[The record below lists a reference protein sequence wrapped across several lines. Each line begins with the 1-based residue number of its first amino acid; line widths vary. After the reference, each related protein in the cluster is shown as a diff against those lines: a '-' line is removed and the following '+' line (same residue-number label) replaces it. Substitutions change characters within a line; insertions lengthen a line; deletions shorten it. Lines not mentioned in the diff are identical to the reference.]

1 MKMNAGVY
9 CLSGMLRGM
18 PLGVR
23 KFVNKARWLGLSVFG
38 SLLLLST
45 FLLFTWGIATPDVEA
60 ATPATITEAAHISFE
75 RANYTFNEADGSVPI
90 LILIDPILS
99 TSVTVTVSS
108 ANIEAEASQDFE
120 GLRQSLVIAP
130 GEQVYTISVTLID
143 DALVEEAEQLSLTLS
158 NPQGALPGPITET
171 LIIIEDN
178 DVAYLR
184 VSDVTVNEEA
194 ESVSLVITQSI
205 TSAFESLV
213 DVLTIEGS
221 ATAPEDF
228 EALVTTV
235 AIPPGST
242 EATATVKLNGD
253 DLYEST
259 ESFIIQLQN
268 AINAQ
273 IANVTA
279 TVTLIDDDFYPELT
293 LESAEANERDG
304 ALPFV
309 VTLSSAWEQTVT
321 VDYTTL
327 DGSAIATADYL
338 TSTGV
343 LTIAPGSL
351 TATVSVTLIEDQ
363 IDEPDES
370 FYLILS
376 NPVQAILSTDQVEGI
391 IHDSFPEVLFLP
403 GIVR

>member
-1 MKMNAGVY
+1 
-9 CLSGMLRGM
+9 
-18 PLGVR
+18 
-23 KFVNKARWLGLSVFG
+23 
-38 SLLLLST
+38 
-45 FLLFTWGIATPDVEA
+45 
-60 ATPATITEAAHISFE
+60 
-75 RANYTFNEADGSVPI
+75 
-90 LILIDPILS
+90 
-99 TSVTVTVSS
+99 
-108 ANIEAEASQDFE
+108 
-120 GLRQSLVIAP
+120 
-130 GEQVYTISVTLID
+130 
-143 DALVEEAEQLSLTLS
+143 
-158 NPQGALPGPITET
+158 
-171 LIIIEDN
+171 
-178 DVAYLR
+178 
-184 VSDVTVNEEA
+184 
-194 ESVSLVITQSI
+194 VITQSI

-370 FYLILS
+370 FYLILT

-391 IHDSFPEVLFLP
+391 IHDSFPEFLFLP